1 MVSITKLYFFFAKE
15 TFVCIRVTHRKSEE
29 LLHNIRYNRGNTHGF
44 HKFYALFFTRKQT
57 SILTL
62 QLSVLLPCIRQ
73 QIKGEQSDE
82 IRHSSLINSKPH
94 EVKSTNM
101 HCILT
106 TNINKCRGEKTTR
119 RKGCQIFT
127 SAPARRRWTQSGT
140 NIVIFLEA
148 FCAQTNLF
156 WCEMNLKKMYT
167 ET

>member
-1 MVSITKLYFFFAKE
+1 M
-15 TFVCIRVTHRKSEE
+15 
-29 LLHNIRYNRGNTHGF
+29 HNIRYNRGNTHGF
-44 HKFYALFFTRKQT
+44 HEFYALFFTRKQT

-62 QLSVLLPCIRQ
+62 QLSVLLPCIQQ
-73 QIKGEQSDE
+73 QIKGKESDE
-82 IRHSSLINSKPH
+82 IRHSSLINSKRH

-106 TNINKCRGEKTTR
+106 TNINKCRGKKKNEEER
-119 RKGCQIFT
+119 IPDLHFGSVFQLASQHI
-127 SAPARRRWTQSGT
+127 SRRWTQSGT

-156 WCEMNLKKMYT
+156 WCEKMYT

>member
-15 TFVCIRVTHRKSEE
+15 AFVCICVTHRKSEE

-44 HKFYALFFTRKQT
+44 HEFYALFFTRKQT

-73 QIKGEQSDE
+73 QIKGEQNDE
-82 IRHSSLINSKPH
+82 IRHSSLIISKPH

-106 TNINKCRGEKTTR
+106 TNINKCCGEKTTR

-156 WCEMNLKKMYT
+156 WCEMKIKKMYT